1 MDDKIIYLVPVM
13 AVLALLFAVY
23 KIVYVGK
30 QDAGNDR
37 MKEIAGSIS
46 DGARAFLF
54 AEYKIL
60 VVFIVVLFVAIGL
73 GLGNWTTAGCF
84 LCGAVFS
91 ILAGYIGMNVATKAN
106 VRTANAAQ
114 HGMNRALAIAFS
126 GGSVMGMCVVGL
138 GLLGASVLYIITKNT
153 EVLFGFSLGASSIAL
168 FARVGGGIYTKAA
181 DVGADLVGKVEA
193 GIPEDDPRNPAV
205 IADNVGDNVG
215 DVAGMGAD
223 LFESYVGAIISAMT
237 LGLLVSDKAV
247 VFPMAIAACGILASI
262 IATFFVRGKDGS
274 NPHKA
279 LKMGSY
285 VSALLV
291 VVASIVLSKTMLG
304 SYDSAWAIIAGLAVG
319 LVIGIITEVYTSGDY
334 KSVKKIAH
342 QSETGSA
349 TTIISGIAVGM
360 MSTWIP
366 VVLICVAIFI
376 AYKCADLYGIALAAV
391 GMLSTTGITVAV
403 DAYGPIADNAG
414 GIAEMSGL
422 DHSVREI
429 TDKLDA
435 VGNTTAAMGKGFA
448 IGSAALT
455 ALALFVSFAEAAKVE
470 IGGELVKLSE
480 AGISILD
487 PAVVIGLLIG
497 GMLPFVFSAMTMDS
511 VSKAA
516 NKMIEEVRRQFREIP
531 GIMEGKGKP
540 DYKKCVSI
548 STTAALKEMLIPGL
562 MAVIV
567 PLAVGFILGPA
578 ALGGLLA
585 GALVTGV
592 MMAMFMSNAGGAWD
606 NAKKYI
612 EEGNHG
618 GKGSDAHKA
627 AVVGDTVGDPFK
639 DTSGPSINILI
650 KLMTVVSTV
659 FAAAF
664 GSGLLHF

>member
-1 MDDKIIYLVPVM
+1 MESLIFLAPVL
-13 AVLALLFAVY
+13 AVVALLFAVY
-23 KIVYVGK
+23 KIAFVSK
-30 QDAGNDR
+30 QDAGTDR
-37 MKEIAGSIS
+37 MKEIAASINE
-46 DGARAFLF
+46 GAKAFLF

-60 VVFIVVLFVAIGL
+60 AIFIVVLFLAIGL
-73 GLGNWTTAGCF
+73 FLRKNSWITAVCF
-84 LCGAVFS
+84 LCGALFS
-91 ILAGYIGMNVATKAN
+91 ILAGYVGMNVATKAN
-106 VRTANAAQ
+106 VRTANAARTS
-114 HGMNRALAIAFS
+114 GMNKALSVAFS

-138 GLLGASVLYIITKNT
+138 GLLGASVLYMIIGKLG
-153 EVLFGFSLGASSIAL
+153 VLFGFSLGASSIAL
-168 FARVGGGIYTKAA
+168 FARVGGGLYIKAA

-237 LGLLVSDKAV
+237 LGAVAFSGSKGV
-247 VFPMAIAACGILASI
+247 VFPLVIAACGILASV
-262 IATFFVRGKDGS
+262 IATFFVRGSEGA

-285 VSALLV
+285 ISALLV
-291 VVASIVLSKTMLG
+291 VIASVILSKVMLG
-304 SYDSAWAIIAGLAVG
+304 DFGAAIAIVSGLVVG
-319 LVIGIITEVYTSGDY
+319 LVIGIVTEVYTSGDY
-334 KSVKKIAH
+334 KFVKKIAQ

-349 TTIISGIAVGM
+349 TTIISGTAVGM

-366 VVLICVAIFI
+366 IVLICLGIFL
-376 AYKCADLYGIALAAV
+376 AYRFAGIYGIALAAV

-455 ALALFVSFAEAAKVE
+455 ALALFVSFTQATGLTADSVA
-470 IGGELVKLSE
+470 LTN
-480 AGISILD
+480 
-487 PAVVIGLLIG
+487 PNVVIGLLIG

-516 NKMIEEVRRQFREIP
+516 YSMIEEVRRQFREIP
-531 GIMEGKGKP
+531 GVMEGTTKP
-540 DYKKCVSI
+540 DYKTCVAI
-548 STTAALKEMLIPGL
+548 STTSALKEMLVPGI
-562 MAVIV
+562 MAVVV
-567 PLAVGFILGPA
+567 PLLVGIVLGST
-578 ALGGLLA
+578 ALAGLLA
-585 GALVTGV
+585 GSLVSGV
-592 MMAMFMSNAGGAWD
+592 MLAMFMSNAGGAWD

-618 GKGSDAHKA
+618 GKGSEAHKA

-659 FAAAF
+659 FAAIF
-664 GSGLLHF
+664 SMNGLF

>member
-1 MDDKIIYLVPVM
+1 MDSLVYLAPVM
-13 AVLALLFAVY
+13 AIIALLFAFY
-23 KIVYVGK
+23 KISFVSK
-30 QDAGNDR
+30 ADAGTDR
-37 MKEIAGSIS
+37 MKEIAASIS
-46 DGARAFLF
+46 EGARAFLF
-54 AEYKIL
+54 AEYRIL
-60 VVFIVVLFVAIGL
+60 AFFIVILLVAIGL
-73 GLGNWTTAGCF
+73 FIDWTTAICF
-84 LCGAVFS
+84 LCGALFS

-106 VRTANAAQ
+106 VRTANAAKTN
-114 HGMNRALAIAFS
+114 GMNKALAIAFS

-138 GLLGASVLYIITKNT
+138 GLLGASVLFIITKSTN
-153 EVLFGFSLGASSIAL
+153 VLFGFSLGASSIAL

-237 LGLLVSDKAV
+237 LGAATSTLKIFGNSGMNTLFPLV
-247 VFPMAIAACGILASI
+247 IAAVGILASV

-285 VSALLV
+285 VSAILV
-291 VVASIVLSKTMLG
+291 VIASIIFSKVMLN
-304 SYDSAWAIIAGLAVG
+304 SYNASFAIISGLIVG
-319 LVIGIITEVYTSGDY
+319 LIIGIITEIYTSGDY
-334 KSVKKIAH
+334 KFVKKIAQ

-366 VVLICVAIFI
+366 VVLICVGIFI
-376 AYKCADLYGIALAAV
+376 SYHCAGLYGIALAAV

-455 ALALFVSFAEAAKVE
+455 ALALFVSFAEATGLADAE
-470 IGGELVKLSE
+470 ISLLS
-480 AGISILD
+480 
-487 PAVVIGLLIG
+487 PNVVIGLLIG

-516 NKMIEEVRRQFREIP
+516 YKMIEEVRRQFREIP
-531 GIMEGKGKP
+531 GIMEGKAKP
-540 DYKKCVSI
+540 DYKTCVAI
-548 STTAALKEMLIPGL
+548 STTAALKEMLIPGI
-562 MAVIV
+562 MAVVV
-567 PLAVGFILGPA
+567 PLLVGFVLGSA

-592 MMAMFMSNAGGAWD
+592 MMAMFMSNSGGAWD

-618 GKGSDAHKA
+618 GKGSEAHKA

-659 FAAAF
+659 FAALF
-664 GSGLLHF
+664 SVSGIF

>member
-1 MDDKIIYLVPVM
+1 MDSLVYLAPVM
-13 AVLALLFAVY
+13 AIIALLFAFY
-23 KIVYVGK
+23 KISFVSK
-30 QDAGNDR
+30 ADAGTDR
-37 MKEIAGSIS
+37 MKEIAASIS
-46 DGARAFLF
+46 EGARAFLF
-54 AEYKIL
+54 AEYRIL
-60 VVFIVVLFVAIGL
+60 AFFIVILLVAIGL
-73 GLGNWTTAGCF
+73 FIDWITAICF
-84 LCGAVFS
+84 LCGALFS

-106 VRTANAAQ
+106 VRTANAAKTN
-114 HGMNRALAIAFS
+114 GMNKALAIAFS

-138 GLLGASVLYIITKNT
+138 GLLGASLLFIITKSTN
-153 EVLFGFSLGASSIAL
+153 VLFGFSLGASSIAL

-237 LGLLVSDKAV
+237 LGAAASTLKIFSNSGMNTLFPLV
-247 VFPMAIAACGILASI
+247 IAAVGILASV

-285 VSALLV
+285 VSAILV
-291 VVASIVLSKTMLG
+291 VIASIIFSKVMLD
-304 SYDSAWAIIAGLAVG
+304 SYNASFAIISGLIVG
-319 LVIGIITEVYTSGDY
+319 LIIGIITEIYTSGDY
-334 KSVKKIAH
+334 KFVKKIAQ

-366 VVLICVAIFI
+366 VVLICVGIFI
-376 AYKCADLYGIALAAV
+376 SYHCAGLYGIALAAV

-455 ALALFVSFAEAAKVE
+455 ALALFVSFAEATGLADAE
-470 IGGELVKLSE
+470 ISLLS
-480 AGISILD
+480 
-487 PAVVIGLLIG
+487 PNVVIGLLIG

-516 NKMIEEVRRQFREIP
+516 YKMIEEVRRQFREIP
-531 GIMEGKGKP
+531 GIMEGKAKP
-540 DYKKCVSI
+540 DYKTCVAI
-548 STTAALKEMLIPGL
+548 STTAALKEMLIPGI
-562 MAVIV
+562 MAVVV
-567 PLAVGFILGPA
+567 PLLVGFVLGSA

-592 MMAMFMSNAGGAWD
+592 MMAMFMSNSGGAWD

-618 GKGSDAHKA
+618 GKGSEAHKA

-659 FAAAF
+659 FAALF
-664 GSGLLHF
+664 SVSGIF